1 MNRKLI
7 EKVKTEKILKKG
19 NVISA
24 CVVENTLVI
33 DCFAEKEF
41 QGRYCLEQSGR
52 HVAYIDG
59 NWCIR
64 SLAAM
69 FGWSSYWW
77 SVPNARFNNEQTENA
92 IYEYISAMQRKGYTS
107 SNLLSAIASIEY
119 DYNYDQRIKAAD
131 RKAERINQ
139 LMENVQ
145 TLPTDFEEWCRRV
158 VFENKNYMF
167 FDKEKNVYHCTAC
180 GKTHTFKKAKHNE
193 QRLCC
198 RSELV
203 AIVKRRQSCIEEKER
218 VMIIQQMD
226 EETSVARHFKV
237 CAKYEKDNVDIQP
250 YEEIRITLPKAKKDI
265 VQQITGKKSKP
276 RYAKVYYGQRHEAD
290 EYGQIWN
297 DRNPYNKHTFSCYCY
312 PNGVKEALDGT
323 VYEHIRL
330 DKMAVAGW
338 KLQYNKLMR
347 YERLTGCY
355 EYFFQGRFKRL
366 ACELSEEFSDW
377 YMRSAVNVIG
387 KDAQT
392 VLKLDKQRINR
403 LRQADGGLLY
413 LKWLQEEQWQGCKL
427 TEAAISWF
435 EKNNLSPSVVSF
447 IVPKMSPVQVSN
459 YLQRQH
465 EESRKS
471 IKSII
476 NTWKDYLSMAQRQG
490 LDVNDEIVYRP
501 KELIRRHDELVE
513 RIAAQ
518 NAAQRVKE
526 LRKQFTKVGQICKSL
541 TLYEM
546 DIGEYKIIK
555 PKGIAD
561 IVFEGN
567 MQHHCVG
574 SSGHYFSKIEK
585 GESYILFLR
594 KKDEPAK
601 PYYTLEVKPD
611 GTILQRQSKFNRQ
624 PDIKTVDAIL
634 SEWKKAV
641 KKRLNAKKNIEQKE
655 KIKHSAISMPA

>member
-1 MNRKLI
+1 MKRKLI
-7 EKVKTEKILKKG
+7 EKLKVEKILKKG

-24 CVVENTLVI
+24 CIVENTLVI

-41 QGRYCLEQSGR
+41 QGRYCLEKTGR
-52 HVAYIDG
+52 HVACIDG

-77 SVPNARFNNEQTENA
+77 SVPNARFNDQQTEEKIA
-92 IYEYISAMQRKGYTS
+92 EYITSMQRTGYTS
-107 SNLLSAIASIEY
+107 SSLLSAIASIEF

-139 LMENVQ
+139 LMEQVS
-145 TLPTDFEEWCRRV
+145 TLPDDFDEWCRRV
-158 VFENKNYMF
+158 VFENKNFMF

-180 GKTHTFKKAKHNE
+180 GKTHAFKKAKHNE

-198 RSELV
+198 RSGIV
-203 AIVKRRQSCIEEKER
+203 AVVKRRQSCIDEKER
-218 VMIIQQMD
+218 VMIIQQMN

-237 CAKYEKDNVDIQP
+237 YAKYEKGVVNVRP
-250 YEEIRITLPKAKKDI
+250 YEEIRITLPKARRDI
-265 VQQITGKKSKP
+265 VQQVIGKKDKP

-290 EYGQIWN
+290 EFGQIWN
-297 DRNPYNKHTFSCYCY
+297 DRNPWNKHTFSCYCY

-323 VYEHIRL
+323 IYENIRL

-338 KLQYNKLMR
+338 KLQYNKLMLYKSR
-347 YERLTGCY
+347 TGCY

-366 ACELSEEFSDW
+366 ACELSEELSNW
-377 YMRSAVNVIG
+377 HMPSCVNETG

-403 LRQADGGLLY
+403 LRQADGGLMY
-413 LKWLQEEQWQGCKL
+413 LKWLQEEQRQGCKL
-427 TEAAISWF
+427 TEAVISWF
-435 EKNNLSPSVVSF
+435 EKNNLSPDEVSF
-447 IVPKMSPVQVSN
+447 TVPRMSPVQVSN

-476 NTWKDYLSMAQRQG
+476 NTWKDYLSMAKQQG
-490 LDVNDEIVYRP
+490 FDVNDEIVYRP
-501 KELIRRHDELVE
+501 KELERRHDELVE

-518 NAAQRVKE
+518 NAAQRVEKLQKE
-526 LRKQFTKVGQICKSL
+526 FSKVGRICKTL

-546 DIGEYKIIK
+546 DIGDYKIIK

-594 KKDEPAK
+594 RASEPTK

-611 GTILQRQSKFNRQ
+611 GTILQRQSKFNRH
-624 PDIKTVDAIL
+624 PDIKTIDAIL
-634 SEWKKAV
+634 SEWKKVVKQRLDAQ
-641 KKRLNAKKNIEQKE
+641 KKREQKNT
-655 KIKHSAISMPA
+655 IKRTVVPVPA